1 MAGLVG
7 GRNVINTVN
16 NLINARSVFLIL
28 GSKRGRLMDRKRL
41 KETAGA
47 FILITEASSA
57 KLICFRRHSREF
69 KISGISTPLIVH
81 LGLGRLEIL
90 IALSNPN
97 IDVRILGQGY
107 CVTIVS
113 LSLL

>member
-16 NLINARSVFLIL
+16 NLVNARSVFLIF
-28 GSKRGRLMDRKRL
+28 RVQAGRLIERRCL
-41 KETAGA
+41 KERGIN

-57 KLICFRRHSREF
+57 KLICLRCHSREF
-69 KISGISTPLIVH
+69 KIRGIYTPSIVY

-97 IDVRILGQGY
+97 IDIRILGRGY
-107 CVTIVS
+107 CVAIVS

>member
-16 NLINARSVFLIL
+16 NLVNARSVFLIFRVQA
-28 GSKRGRLMDRKRL
+28 GTFNRKEVFKR
-41 KETAGA
+41 EA

-57 KLICFRRHSREF
+57 KLICFLCHSREF
-69 KISGISTPLIVH
+69 KIRGISTPSIVH

-97 IDVRILGQGY
+97 IDVRILCQGY
-107 CVTIVS
+107 CVAIVS
-113 LSLL
+113 LSFL

>member
-7 GRNVINTVN
+7 SRNVTNAVN

-28 GSKRGRLMDRKRL
+28 GSKRGRLIDRK
-41 KETAGA
+41 
-47 FILITEASSA
+47 
-57 KLICFRRHSREF
+57 FR
-69 KISGISTPLIVH
+69 GIYTPSIVH

-107 CVTIVS
+107 CVAIVS
-113 LSLL
+113 LSFL